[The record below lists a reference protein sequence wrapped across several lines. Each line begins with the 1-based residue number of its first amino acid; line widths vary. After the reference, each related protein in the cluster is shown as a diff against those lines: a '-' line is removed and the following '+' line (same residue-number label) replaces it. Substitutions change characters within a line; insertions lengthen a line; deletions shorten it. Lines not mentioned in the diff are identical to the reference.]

1 MVRVGAGVRGSR
13 TRPWPRVTSKPGF
26 QAQRPPMPVSSRGGT
41 GPYCVEPLQRM
52 PRGRGACHGMR
63 VLQAGVVGLPGAGI
77 MVVLGW
83 ALAVIDLLRTASW
96 LGVTGWASALAGLVI
111 LWAGR

>member
-1 MVRVGAGVRGSR
+1 MKRGDPLDAALWTAGQDALGLLGVPIVGLASY
-13 TRPWPRVTSKPGF
+13 
-26 QAQRPPMPVSSRGGT
+26 A
-41 GPYCVEPLQRM
+41 L
-52 PRGRGACHGMR
+52 
-63 VLQAGVVGLPGAGI
+63 AGVVGLPGAGI